1 MQTVG
6 IAGSRNF
13 VQKYRC
19 ALIYLLLHRGHMWF
33 QSDQDGRRDEI
44 FFYEGAAR
52 IRRDL
57 HIPLVVMNRL
67 LRRFYDQSIMQRSES
82 GLRMIQLGTT
92 IPPKDLKDETVY
104 GYEPAL
110 CSAEETAE

>member
-6 IAGSRNF
+6 IAGSRNV

-19 ALIYLLLHRGHMWF
+19 ALICLLLHRGHMWF

-57 HIPLVVMNRL
+57 HIPLVVMKPLTEKILRSEHHATLRVGLTDDSVGSHHTTKRLEGWNRL
-67 LRRFYDQSIMQRSES
+67 RIRTGSMR
-82 GLRMIQLGTT
+82 
-92 IPPKDLKDETVY
+92 
-104 GYEPAL
+104 
-110 CSAEETAE
+110 C